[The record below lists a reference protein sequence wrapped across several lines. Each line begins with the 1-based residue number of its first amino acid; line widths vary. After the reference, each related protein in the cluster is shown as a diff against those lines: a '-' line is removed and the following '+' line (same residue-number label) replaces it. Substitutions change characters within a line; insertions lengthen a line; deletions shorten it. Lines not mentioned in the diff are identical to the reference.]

1 MNREFLRSLM
11 LREMEESIR
20 LLRESVKTKSMS
32 DVVYFEGELN
42 EAIKLYQ
49 LLFTEPVPRE
59 LWKRVMEAW
68 DSVTEREERE
78 NK

>member
-11 LREMEESIR
+11 LREIEESIR
-20 LLRESVKTKSMS
+20 LLRNSVKTKSRS
-32 DVVYFEGELN
+32 DIDYFEGGLN

-49 LLFTEPVPRE
+49 LLFTEPVPE
-59 LWKRVMEAW
+59 ALWKRVIEAW
-68 DSVTEREERE
+68 NSVTEREERK